1 MFKPDAGLG
10 LRVVRTVFI
19 PSGPLI
25 VVVVL
30 GSAGAFSDPVA
41 QGLIL
46 VSMAWFFCA
55 LILVPALLFRP
66 GASPDSFGEEG
77 GGGNDGPQEPPSHGP
92 GLGRIPLP
100 DAEQSR
106 ERVRDH
112 MRRKRRWLQRR
123 AAREPEQ
130 EPSRL

>member
-1 MFKPDAGLG
+1 
-10 LRVVRTVFI
+10 V

-25 VVVVL
+25 VMTAL
-30 GSAGAFSDPVA
+30 GSVGVVSESLAR
-41 QGLIL
+41 GLLL

-66 GASPDSFGEEG
+66 DASPGSSTDEDPG
-77 GGGNDGPQEPPSHGP
+77 GGGGPQGPPSRDPDP
-92 GLGRIPLP
+92 GGIPLP

-112 MRRKRRWLQRR
+112 VRPRRRWLRRR
-123 AAREPEQ
+123 AVREREQ
-130 EPSRL
+130 TPSHR